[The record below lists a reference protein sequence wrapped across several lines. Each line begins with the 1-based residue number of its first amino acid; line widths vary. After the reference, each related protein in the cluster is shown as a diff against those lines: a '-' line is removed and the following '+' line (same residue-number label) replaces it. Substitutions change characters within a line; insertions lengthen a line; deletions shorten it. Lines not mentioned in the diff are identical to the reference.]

1 MDDHNSS
8 PVPPLDRAP
17 APGARPGRRPAG
29 GAGDM
34 AGGGSRFR
42 PVAKGYEA
50 MTHFCMMAGGA
61 AALAGYALFPA
72 QAGWV
77 KALHLDPMAF
87 AIACGCL
94 VCSLALYPGY
104 RLARRQGVPD
114 GASPK
119 VFVVA
124 VLGLTVI
131 VAVAILLC
139 WATKG

>member
-1 MDDHNSS
+1 MDDHDSS
-8 PVPPLDRAP
+8 PAPDRAP

-29 GAGDM
+29 GAG
-34 AGGGSRFR
+34 GGPRFR
-42 PVAKGYEA
+42 PVAKGYEV

-61 AALAGYALFPA
+61 AALAGYALFPG

-104 RLARRQGVPD
+104 LVARRQGVPEN
-114 GASPK
+114 ASPK